1 MAASSPLCAEEGEKV
16 RILLLN
22 PNSTQMVTQR
32 IQRAAAP
39 YQSAE
44 LEITAATAK
53 KAPPAIETAMDEL
66 QASIAV
72 LEELEARK
80 GTYDGAALCC
90 FSDPG
95 LDAAKELC
103 GVPVVG
109 MCEAAV
115 YFSAF
120 YSRRFSILG
129 SCGSGD
135 VPYMYGHMKRYGAET
150 RLASVDYTGTGVLG
164 VPDQVTDDISEKIEG
179 IIHRDGVGAVL
190 LGCAAFAGMGDALS
204 KKHGIYVT
212 DGIGPAIMTLK
223 MLHEY
228 RRTI

>member
-1 MAASSPLCAEEGEKV
+1 M

-72 LEELEARK
+72 LEELEA
-80 GTYDGAALCC
+80 LCC

-103 GVPVVG
+103 DVPVVG

>member
-1 MAASSPLCAEEGEKV
+1 M

-53 KAPPAIETAMDEL
+53 KAPPAIETAMDEP

-95 LDAAKELC
+95 LMRPRSSAMCPWWECARRRSIFPPFTAGDFPSWA
-103 GVPVVG
+103 PV
-109 MCEAAV
+109 AP
-115 YFSAF
+115 
-120 YSRRFSILG
+120 
-129 SCGSGD
+129 GD

-150 RLASVDYTGTGVLG
+150 RLASVDYTGTGVAG
-164 VPDQVTDDISEKIEG
+164 CPDQVTDDISEKIEG

-190 LGCAAFAGMGDALS
+190 LGCAAFLPAWVMQLS
-204 KKHGIYVT
+204 KSTVF
-212 DGIGPAIMTLK
+212 
-223 MLHEY
+223 MLQ
-228 RRTI
+228 TALVLPL

>member
-72 LEELEARK
+72 LEEL
-80 GTYDGAALCC
+80 
-90 FSDPG
+90 
-95 LDAAKELC
+95 
-103 GVPVVG
+103 
-109 MCEAAV
+109 
-115 YFSAF
+115 
-120 YSRRFSILG
+120 
-129 SCGSGD
+129 
-135 VPYMYGHMKRYGAET
+135 
-150 RLASVDYTGTGVLG
+150 
-164 VPDQVTDDISEKIEG
+164 
-179 IIHRDGVGAVL
+179 
-190 LGCAAFAGMGDALS
+190 
-204 KKHGIYVT
+204 
-212 DGIGPAIMTLK
+212 
-223 MLHEY
+223 
-228 RRTI
+228 

>member
-1 MAASSPLCAEEGEKV
+1 M

-103 GVPVVG
+103 DVPVVG

-120 YSRRFSILG
+120 TA
-129 SCGSGD
+129 GD
-135 VPYMYGHMKRYGAET
+135 FPSWAPVA
-150 RLASVDYTGTGVLG
+150 
-164 VPDQVTDDISEKIEG
+164 
-179 IIHRDGVGAVL
+179 
-190 LGCAAFAGMGDALS
+190 
-204 KKHGIYVT
+204 
-212 DGIGPAIMTLK
+212 PATCPICTA
-223 MLHEY
+223 
-228 RRTI
+228 T

>member
-1 MAASSPLCAEEGEKV
+1 M

-80 GTYDGAALCC
+80 RSAADRYREAGADLVI
-90 FSDPG
+90 D
-95 LDAAKELC
+95 
-103 GVPVVG
+103 
-109 MCEAAV
+109 
-115 YFSAF
+115 
-120 YSRRFSILG
+120 SIL
-129 SCGSGD
+129 D
-135 VPYMYGHMKRYGAET
+135 LPA
-150 RLASVDYTGTGVLG
+150 A
-164 VPDQVTDDISEKIEG
+164 IEE
-179 IIHRDGVGAVL
+179 L
-190 LGCAAFAGMGDALS
+190 N
-204 KKHGIYVT
+204 
-212 DGIGPAIMTLK
+212 
-223 MLHEY
+223 
-228 RRTI
+228 RRMAQKEAPTC

>member
-95 LDAAKELC
+95 LECARRRSIFPPFTAGDFPSWA
-103 GVPVVG
+103 PV
-109 MCEAAV
+109 A
-115 YFSAF
+115 
-120 YSRRFSILG
+120 
-129 SCGSGD
+129 
-135 VPYMYGHMKRYGAET
+135 
-150 RLASVDYTGTGVLG
+150 
-164 VPDQVTDDISEKIEG
+164 
-179 IIHRDGVGAVL
+179 
-190 LGCAAFAGMGDALS
+190 
-204 KKHGIYVT
+204 
-212 DGIGPAIMTLK
+212 PATCPICTA
-223 MLHEY
+223 
-228 RRTI
+228 T